1 MYLGKKDSETILET
15 MASGEL
21 LQIPRTPRN
30 LPLAITNPGII
41 SDSDN
46 YGSKNGHSDVPSPV
60 CCERKIIVAN
70 LLPLHAHKDIKTR
83 KWCFSLNEDSILLQ
97 LKDGFSSKTEVIYVG
112 SLKVDIDASEQE
124 EVAQTLLE
132 DFNCVPTFLPTDLQK
147 KFYQGFCK
155 QQLWP
160 LFHYRLPMFSD
171 RDGRFD
177 RLLWQ
182 AYVSANKIFAD
193 KVKEVIN
200 PKYDYVWV
208 HDYHLMVLPTFLR
221 KHFNLVKLGFFLHSP
236 FPTSEI
242 YRTLPVRD
250 EILRAMLNCD
260 LIGFH
265 IFDYA
270 RHFLSCCSRMLG
282 LDYETKRGYIGL
294 VYLGRTVYI
303 KILPVGLHLGR
314 LESELNHDYTSTVVR
329 EIQDRFKGKKLILG
343 VDDMDIFKGI
353 NLKLLAVEQL
363 LQQQPQELQGKLVLV
378 QIMNPAR
385 STGKDVEEAI
395 RETYLTTRRINE
407 TYGYQGYEPV
417 ILIDRFV
424 PMYEKVAYYAVA
436 ECCIVNA
443 LRDGMNLVPYEYI
456 VCRQGTLQMDETMGI
471 AEGFPHTSVLVV
483 SEFIGCSPS
492 LSGAIRVNPWNVDAV
507 AEALHSAIN
516 MNNFEKQL
524 QHEKHYQFVSSH
536 DVAYWA
542 RSFVQDLERACKDHY
557 TKCYWGSGFGLDFRV
572 MALSPSFRKLSI
584 DQTVSEYKR
593 SNRRA
598 IFLDYDGTIMPR
610 ASIAK
615 TPTTEV
621 IAVLNDL
628 CSDPKNTVF
637 IVSGRGRISLSECF
651 APCEMLGIA
660 AEHGYFIRWSR
671 TSDWESSPLAANINW
686 KMVTEPV
693 MRFFAEATDGSYI
706 ETKESALV
714 WHHQNAEADFG
725 SFQAVEL
732 LDYLEQVLANEPVN
746 VKRGKHIVEVKP
758 QQTSKGLVVEKVLS
772 TMANSGKAQDFVMCI
787 GDGRSDEDM
796 FEKISGIAS
805 GPTLPPTSGIFAC
818 TVGRKPSKAKYYL
831 DDIVDV
837 VKLLQRLATAS
848 IIKPKYSA
856 QAQLSPENG
865 V

>member
-1 MYLGKKDSETILET
+1 MAL
-15 MASGEL
+15 ASGEL
-21 LQIPRTPRN
+21 LHIPQTPEN

-46 YGSKNGHSDVPSPV
+46 NGIKNGNSDVPSPV
-60 CCERKIIVAN
+60 CRERKIIVAN
-70 LLPLHAHKDIKTR
+70 LLPLHAQKDIKTER
-83 KWCFSLNEDSILLQ
+83 WCFSLNEDSILLQ
-97 LKDGFSSKTEVIYVG
+97 LKDGFSSETEVIYVG

-160 LFHYRLPMFSD
+160 LFHSKLPMFSD

-182 AYVSANKIFAD
+182 AYVSANKIFAN

-221 KHFNLVKLGFFLHSP
+221 EHFNLVKLGFFLHSS

-250 EILRAMLNCD
+250 EILRSMLNCD

-294 VYLGRTVYI
+294 LYLGRTVYI
-303 KILPVGLHLGR
+303 KILPVGVHLGH
-314 LESELNHDYTSTVVR
+314 LESELNREYTSIIVR
-329 EIQDRFKGKKLILG
+329 EIQERFEGKKLILSI
-343 VDDMDIFKGI
+343 DDMDIFKGI
-353 NLKLLAVEQL
+353 NLKLLAMERL
-363 LQQQPQELQGKLVLV
+363 LQQHHQELEGKIVLV

-385 STGKDVEEAI
+385 STGVDVQEAI
-395 RETYLTTRRINE
+395 RETYLTTRRING
-407 TYGYQGYEPV
+407 TYGSQGYDPV
-417 ILIDRFV
+417 ILIDCSV
-424 PMYEKVAYYAVA
+424 TMSEKAAYYALA

-456 VCRQGTLQMDETMGI
+456 VCRQGTPQMDKSMGI
-471 AEGFPHTSVLVV
+471 AADSPRTSVLVV

-507 AEALHSAIN
+507 AEALRSAIN
-516 MNNFEKQL
+516 MRNLEKQL
-524 QHEKHYQFVSSH
+524 LHEKHYQFVRSH

-542 RSFVQDLERACKDHY
+542 RSFAQDLERACKDHHH
-557 TKCYWGSGFGLDFRV
+557 KCYWGSGLGVDFRV

-584 DQTVSEYKR
+584 DHTVSEYK
-593 SNRRA
+593 SANRRA
-598 IFLDYDGTIMPR
+598 IFLDYDGTIMPH
-610 ASIAK
+610 ASIVRN
-615 TPTTEV
+615 PTAEV
-621 IAVLNDL
+621 LAVLNDL

-637 IVSGRGRISLSECF
+637 IVSGRGRTSLSECF

-671 TSDWESSPLAANINW
+671 TSDWESSPLAPNINW

-732 LDYLEQVLANEPVN
+732 LDYLKQVLANEPVN

-772 TMANSGKAQDFVMCI
+772 TMANCGKAPDFVMCI
-787 GDGRSDEDM
+787 GDGKSDEDM
-796 FEKISGIAS
+796 FEKISSIVS
-805 GPTLPPTSGIFAC
+805 GPSLPPTSGIFAC
-818 TVGRKPSKAKYYL
+818 TVGRKPSKATYFL

-837 VKLLQRLATAS
+837 VKLLQGLATAS
-848 IIKPKYSA
+848 SLEPSYSA
-856 QAQLSPENG
+856 QTELSPENSA
-865 V
+865 